1 MKGASAVA
9 KILKMEGADHLF
21 CFPVNQL
28 IDAVAELDIR
38 PIMPCTER
46 TVVGMADGYTRVNN
60 GKKIGICAVQQGPG
74 AENAFGGVAQA
85 YSDSTPIL
93 IFPGAPPE
101 SQLGTP
107 PHFEAFLNYQR
118 ITKWSGRINRVDR
131 IPDFLRRAFT
141 YLRVGRPGPVLLD
154 LPADVITADFGSAEM
169 SYAPVKGTK
178 GMADP
183 QTVKAAVKALIGA
196 KKPILHAGIGA
207 LYAEAWDELREVA
220 ELLQAPV
227 MTTLPGKSVFPE
239 DHPLSLGCG
248 GLAGSR
254 TVAKFLAEADL
265 IFGVGS
271 SLSSWIFAA
280 PIPKGKIALQ
290 LTIDERD
297 LNKDYPAEFLLMG
310 DAKLVLSQMIEEI
323 QRELGRDGRKGD
335 DRSAKEVKSV
345 KDKWLEE
352 WMPKLTSEEN
362 PINPY
367 RVICDLQSVLENEE
381 YIVTHDAGS
390 PRDQMAPFWTAKK
403 PNSYIGWGKS
413 THLGYS
419 LPLALGA
426 KVARPEKIVVNVMG
440 DAAFGMSG
448 TELATAS
455 RNKIAT
461 LTIVLNNSCLGGYDK
476 HIPVASRR
484 FGTRFLQGEYAKAAE
499 ALGTYAERIEFPR
512 EIIPGI
518 KRAIKA
524 TREGRPAFLE
534 MITKEEIPLSR
545 YW

>member
-1 MKGASAVA
+1 MKGASVIAQ
-9 KILKMEGADHLF
+9 ILKKEGAECLF

-28 IDAVAELDIR
+28 IDAAAELDIR

-46 TVVGMADGYTRVNN
+46 AVVGMADGYTRVNN

-154 LPADVITADFGSAEM
+154 LPADVITADFGNAEM
-169 SYAPVKGTK
+169 SYTPVKGTK

-254 TVAKFLAEADL
+254 TVAHFLAETDL
-265 IFGVGS
+265 IFGIGS
-271 SLSSWIFAA
+271 SLSNWIFAA
-280 PIPKGKIALQ
+280 PIPKGKIAIQ

-323 QRELGRDGRKGD
+323 QSELGRDGRKGD
-335 DRSAKEVKSV
+335 DRSAKEVRSV
-345 KDKWLEE
+345 KDKWLDE

-367 RVICDLQSVLENEE
+367 RVIWDLQSILENEE

-499 ALGTYAERIEFPR
+499 ALGTYAERIDSPR

-518 KRAIKA
+518 KRAIKV
-524 TREGRPAFLE
+524 TKEGRPALLE
-534 MITKEEIPLSR
+534 MITKEEIPLSK